1 MKVILSKYLSRDYT
15 ARLEKRRKKQDA
27 LRGGKSKGK
36 GKSSAKKDRGRERVD
51 RLKERQTDRN
61 KLRDR

>member
-27 LRGGKSKGK
+27 RGEAKVKGK
-36 GKSSAKKDRGRERVD
+36 GRALPKKTEGERGWID
-51 RLKERQTDRN
+51 
-61 KLRDR
+61 